1 MRKVLD
7 AVHNVRENHE
17 EMFVASFI
25 QKERRERALFLLRH
39 PAKRHEFT
47 AKLAH
52 VRWLDERFVTHI
64 TGDTAHTVAE
74 LVALL
79 KQNGASSTVWVIS
92 ENRTIDG
99 QQLPIE
105 DAMTSIWGGNKG
117 TVLSCVPGKLAFL
130 RGEAMK
136 TEYLLRHG

>member
-1 MRKVLD
+1 MID
-7 AVHNVRENHE
+7 GEDHE
-17 EMFVASFI
+17 EKFVASFI
-25 QKERRERALFLLRH
+25 QKERRERAHFLLRD

-47 AKLAH
+47 AKLAQ
-52 VRWLDERFVTHI
+52 VRWLDERFLTHI
-64 TGDTAHTVAE
+64 TGDIAHTAAE

-92 ENRTIDG
+92 EDRTIDG
-99 QQLPIE
+99 RQLPID
-105 DAMTSIWGGNKG
+105 DAMSSIWGVSKG

-136 TEYLLRHG
+136 SEYLLKRG